1 MSLQSF
7 WRDSYFSNNIS
18 DKGKIPWA
26 GCKNRTRYW
35 QYINILKKIFPASG
49 VGFSGLCKYWR
60 FVCHNFVNLFFALKL
75 EIKNSKKVFVK
86 IYMILIFDFRN
97 REIVKN
103 RVRFHEKFRFKIFN
117 LDFLLLT
124 FTF

>member
-1 MSLQSF
+1 MS
-7 WRDSYFSNNIS
+7 
-18 DKGKIPWA
+18 KVK
-26 GCKNRTRYW
+26 
-35 QYINILKKIFPASG
+35 
-49 VGFSGLCKYWR
+49 
-60 FVCHNFVNLFFALKL
+60 
-75 EIKNSKKVFVK
+75 IKNSKKVFVK